1 MNPNRAETEMYSKT
15 RILIATIIVLILTAT
30 GYFLYQRY
38 IMPKASS
45 VEFVFAYQDRV
56 ADLASIVAVKLGYFE
71 DEGLKGIRTM
81 MFHSGPA
88 CVEALVYGK
97 ADFGTMG
104 DTTAILIA
112 ASKQPL
118 KIIATHGGGENRHR
132 IIARYGSGI
141 RSIKDL
147 VGKKIAVKK
156 GTSTHGG
163 LMLLAEKYGLDLDPY
178 LIDLDPSSQL
188 TALASGA
195 VDAIV
200 ASEPTPSIAEY
211 KKYGYEVATL
221 GGLNNTY
228 PILLVVRSEFA
239 ERHPE
244 VVVKVLRALIRAS
257 RFIHE
262 HPAEAAG
269 ILANITGIP
278 VEAVMKAM
286 KYHYYNVTMDPRTV
300 ESLESMAKFLRD
312 IGKIEETPDFRRVID
327 TSYLKEAYR
336 ELGS

>member
-1 MNPNRAETEMYSKT
+1 MYSKT
-15 RILIATIIVLILTAT
+15 RILLATIIILILAAT

-56 ADLASIVAVKLGYFE
+56 ADLASIVAVKLRYFE
-71 DEGLKGIRTM
+71 DEGLNGVRAM

-141 RSIKDL
+141 RSIEDL

-262 HPAEAAG
+262 HPADAAG

-336 ELGS
+336 EIGS

>member
-1 MNPNRAETEMYSKT
+1 MEMYSKT

-38 IMPKASS
+38 VMPEASS
-45 VEFVFAYQDRV
+45 VEFVFVYQDRV

-71 DEGLKGIRTM
+71 DEGLKGVKAM

-141 RSIKDL
+141 DSIEDL

-163 LMLLAEKYGLDLDPY
+163 LMLLAKKYGLDLDPY

-244 VVVKVLRALIRAS
+244 VVVKVLRALIKAS

-286 KYHYYNVTMDPRTV
+286 KYHYYNVTMDQKTI

-312 IGKIEETPDFRRVID
+312 IGKIEETPDFRIVID

-336 ELGS
+336 ELG

>member
-1 MNPNRAETEMYSKT
+1 MHSKL
-15 RILIATIIVLILTAT
+15 RILIVTVIILVLVA

-38 IMPKASS
+38 IIQEMSS
-45 VEFVFAYQDRV
+45 VEFVFVYQDRV
-56 ADLASIVAVKLGYFE
+56 ADLASIVAVRFGYFE
-71 DEGLKGIRTM
+71 DEGLRGVKTM

-104 DTTAILIA
+104 DTTAILVA
-112 ASKQPL
+112 ASNQPL

-132 IIARYGSGI
+132 IIARNGSGI
-141 RSIKDL
+141 GSVEDL

-163 LMLLAEKYGLDLDPY
+163 LMLLAKKYGLNLDPY

-211 KKYGYEVATL
+211 KGYGYEVATL
-221 GGLNNTY
+221 RGLNNTY
-228 PILLVVRSEFA
+228 PILLAVRSEFA
-239 ERHPE
+239 KRHPE
-244 VVVKVLRALIRAS
+244 VVVKVLSALIRAA
-257 RFIHE
+257 RFIDE
-262 HPAEAAG
+262 HPLEAAG
-269 ILANITGIP
+269 ILANLTGIP
-278 VEAVMKAM
+278 VEAVRNAM
-286 KYHYYNVTMDPRTV
+286 KYHYYNVTMDLETV
-300 ESLESMAKFLRD
+300 KSLESMARFLKN
-312 IGKIEETPDFRRVID
+312 IGKIEEMPDFSMVID
-327 TSYLKEAYR
+327 ISYLKEAYR
-336 ELGS
+336 ELSS